1 MVLTAQL
8 KKKKKKECG
17 VILSALKEKP
27 SLPDMEK
34 KSRGKLEIRNI
45 RLLSDFQPR
54 LPLDN
59 EKAMTD
65 HPALFCSLE
74 WH

>member
-1 MVLTAQL
+1 MALTAQF
-8 KKKKKKECG
+8 KKRRKN
-17 VILSALKEKP
+17 VLLYALKEKL
-27 SLPDMEK
+27 SLPDLEK

-45 RLLSDFQPR
+45 CPLSHFQPR

-65 HPALFCSLE
+65 HPGLFCSLE

>member
-1 MVLTAQL
+1 MIQKQERVLCSSVCPERVAQFTRYG
-8 KKKKKKECG
+8 KK
-17 VILSALKEKP
+17 AREK
-27 SLPDMEK
+27 
-34 KSRGKLEIRNI
+34 EIRNI
-45 RLLSDFQPR
+45 RLLSRFQPR